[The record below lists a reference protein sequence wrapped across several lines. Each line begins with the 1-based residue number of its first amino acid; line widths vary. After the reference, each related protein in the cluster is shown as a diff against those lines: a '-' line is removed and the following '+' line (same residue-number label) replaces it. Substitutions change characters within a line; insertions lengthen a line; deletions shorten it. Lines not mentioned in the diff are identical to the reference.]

1 MQDLIPFLCP
11 NDLFH
16 QRLSIRFFRQVIE
29 AEEKPMSAFMAQSHV
44 PRCFIQVSLKTAVPD
59 AWLFCEQIGKD
70 FDHQVLRFVDIMQI
84 AIDVQGQRVTVFSH

>member
-1 MQDLIPFLCP
+1 
-11 NDLFH
+11 
-16 QRLSIRFFRQVIE
+16 
-29 AEEKPMSAFMAQSHV
+29 MSAFMAQSHV

-84 AIDVQGQRVTVFSH
+84 AIDV